1 MTQKSNKLIEVLSRY
16 AVVSDDIQDA
26 LRRLVPVKEFGKGAV
41 LLREGN
47 TAGECYFVL
56 EGCIRCYYLKD
67 GVDKTAEFY
76 TEGDV
81 ASPVTYGSAE
91 PSPCWLECV
100 EPVLAAVGTPES
112 ENEMYAH
119 NPEMEKINRVMAEAV
134 MAKYQRTHNEY
145 KNNTPEE
152 RYAHLVETR
161 PDLLDRVPH
170 YQIAS
175 YLGIA
180 PESLSRIR
188 KRLKAAQ
195 KGKKI
200 ERIYKVTNF

>member
-1 MTQKSNKLIEVLSRY
+1 MARKNEKLIEVLSRY
-16 AVVSDDIQDA
+16 AVFSDDVKDA
-26 LRRLVPVKEFGKGAV
+26 LLRLVPVREFEKGAV
-41 LLREGN
+41 LLREEDL
-47 TAGECYFVL
+47 TSECYFVL
-56 EGCIRCYYLKD
+56 EGCIRCFYLKD
-67 GVDKTAEFY
+67 GADKTAEFY

-91 PSPCWLECV
+91 PSPCWLECI

-112 ENEMYAH
+112 ENEMYAQ

-152 RYAHLVETR
+152 RYEQLVENR

-188 KRLKAAQ
+188 KRLKNAHR
-195 KGKKI
+195 GK
-200 ERIYKVTNF
+200 